1 MKRTWTIKLAFV
13 CVLLSM
19 MLVVSCGKKQVET
32 DPAAGEET
40 VETTD
45 AADDTA
51 TDDVT
56 IDDSA
61 MAADEDTQTSDDADA
76 VAMGRD
82 DFENVDIYFA
92 YDSSAIMDSE
102 ISKLDAKVEW
112 LNANPDATIK
122 IEGHCDERGTTEY
135 NLALG
140 DRRAERAKSFLV
152 NSGVDASRIST
163 ISYGEEQP
171 VALGHNEDAWS
182 KNRRSHFIIE

>member
-61 MAADEDTQTSDDADA
+61 MASDEDTQTSDDADA